1 MRSGSSRD
9 FVEFHDLGADTILS
23 IIARAQ
29 VLAAAW
35 KNRTMPQGL
44 AGKRVAVIADDG
56 GWRNTTAFDLGV
68 KAMGGI
74 CVQAPIRFNVHEAT
88 ADLAGYLDNWFDI
101 LVVRTRELSTLHEL
115 ASNATT
121 PVVNARTRSNHPC
134 ETLGDLAYV
143 KSRRGTLEGLKVVGV
158 APDANILRSWVEASI
173 ALPIEVAQAYPA
185 DWHIRDIASPRF
197 TVSTDLDA
205 LHDAD
210 VIVTDCWPGGAHD
223 DQLAKYQISA
233 SLLDRCRPDTIFIP
247 CPPVTRGQEVTA
259 DAMSHAT
266 SQSTG
271 AKAYLLHAQN
281 ALLEWIAA

>member
-1 MRSGSSRD
+1 MQSKSSRD
-9 FVEFHDLGADTILS
+9 FVQFHDLGADTILS
-23 IIARAQ
+23 IVERAQ
-29 VLAAAW
+29 LLATAW
-35 KNRTMPQGL
+35 AERAMPL
-44 AGKRVAVIADDG
+44 SLVGKRVAVIADDS

-68 KAMGGI
+68 RTMGGI
-74 CVQAPIRFNVHEAT
+74 SVQPPIRFNVHETT
-88 ADLAGYLDNWFDI
+88 ADLAKYLDNWFDI
-101 LVVRTRELSTLHEL
+101 LIVRTRELSTLREL
-115 ASNATT
+115 ASNAAA

-143 KSRRGTLEGLKVVGV
+143 RGRRGSLEGLKVAGV

-173 ALPIEVAQAYPA
+173 ALPIKVTQVYPD

-205 LHDAD
+205 LYDAD
-210 VIVTDCWPGGAHD
+210 VIITDCWPDGARD
-223 DQLAKYQISA
+223 DQLAPYRISA
-233 SLLDRCRPDTIFIP
+233 ALLDKCRPDAIFLP

-259 DAMSHAT
+259 DAMEHAAC
-266 SQSTG
+266 QSTV

>member
-1 MRSGSSRD
+1 MHNESSRD
-9 FVEFHDLGADTILS
+9 FLQFHDLGADTLLS
-23 IIARAQ
+23 IIDRAQ

-35 KNRTMPQGL
+35 NDRSMPQSL

-74 CVQAPIRFNVHEAT
+74 SVQPPIRFNVSEVT
-88 ADLAGYLDNWFDI
+88 ADLAKYLDNWFDI
-101 LVVRTRELSTLHEL
+101 LVVRTRELSTLREL
-115 ASNATT
+115 ASNAAA

-143 KSRRGTLEGLKVVGV
+143 RRKRGHLDGLKVVGV

-173 ALPIEVAQAYPA
+173 ALPIKVTQAYQA

-197 TVSTDLDA
+197 TASADLDA
-205 LHDAD
+205 LYDAD
-210 VIVTDCWPGGAHD
+210 VIITDCWPDGAHD
-223 DQLAKYQISA
+223 DQLQKYRISA
-233 SLLDRCRPDTIFIP
+233 SLLDKCRSDAIFLP
-247 CPPVTRGQEVTA
+247 CPPVTRGQDVTA

-266 SQSTG
+266 CQSTV